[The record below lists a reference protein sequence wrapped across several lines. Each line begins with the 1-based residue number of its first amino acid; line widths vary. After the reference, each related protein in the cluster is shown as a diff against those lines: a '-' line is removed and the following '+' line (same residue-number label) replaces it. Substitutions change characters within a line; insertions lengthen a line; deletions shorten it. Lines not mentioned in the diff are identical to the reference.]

1 MVWLAAMIWFW
12 LGFFALVALLLS
24 LDLGVLH
31 RRAAEPSLRS
41 AVGWTIGWIC
51 LGLSFAGVV
60 YLIYEHAWLGARMA
74 SAPSAHGARVAP
86 IVTATGV
93 GSDAAITYVSAY
105 LLEQALSIDNIFVM
119 SLLFRSFRVPAMYQ
133 HRVLFWGILGAIGF
147 RITMLGGGAYLAKH
161 FTWVFYVFG
170 SYLEPRGPRA
180 PPVRPHRRRRSRRQ
194 VHGADR
200 RPPRADHRRGVPRR
214 DRADRYRVRARLDPG
229 GAVGEPGHL
238 HHRHVE
244 HLRDH
249 GAAVAVLRARR
260 RDGQV
265 PVPEDRARRA
275 ADPDRH
281 QAVRSQLVR
290 RPARGVARGDRRH
303 HRHRRDRLGDLE
315 PAQRGH
321 RARGRSRSAA
331 VLSHHRVGPASP
343 GRSGITGPVRHH
355 RAWHHRVG
363 PTVARPSCR
372 DRVEDDLGC
381 AARSIAVRVL
391 SEARTLVRISAVSRT
406 AAHVISRR

>member
-170 SYLEPRGPRA
+170 SYLVWQGIKLVRGGDDDADHDKSLALRGLRRFVRIVDGEHGGKFVVQIDGRRA
-180 PPVRPHRRRRSRRQ
+180 LTTVAVCLVVIELTDIVFALDSIPAVLAISQDTFIIVTSNIFAIMGLRSLYFVLAGAMAKFQYLKIALAVLLILIGIKLFGHSWFDVPHAVSLAVIAGIIGTGVIASAISSRRSEATEPA
-194 VHGADR
+194 ADR
-200 RPPRADHRRGVPRR
+200 DPR
-214 DRADRYRVRARLDPG
+214 
-229 GAVGEPGHL
+229 
-238 HHRHVE
+238 
-244 HLRDH
+244 
-249 GAAVAVLRARR
+249 
-260 RDGQV
+260 Q
-265 PVPEDRARRA
+265 
-275 ADPDRH
+275 
-281 QAVRSQLVR
+281 S
-290 RPARGVARGDRRH
+290 
-303 HRHRRDRLGDLE
+303 
-315 PAQRGH
+315 
-321 RARGRSRSAA
+321 
-331 VLSHHRVGPASP
+331 
-343 GRSGITGPVRHH
+343 
-355 RAWHHRVG
+355 
-363 PTVARPSCR
+363 
-372 DRVEDDLGC
+372 
-381 AARSIAVRVL
+381 
-391 SEARTLVRISAVSRT
+391 
-406 AAHVISRR
+406 